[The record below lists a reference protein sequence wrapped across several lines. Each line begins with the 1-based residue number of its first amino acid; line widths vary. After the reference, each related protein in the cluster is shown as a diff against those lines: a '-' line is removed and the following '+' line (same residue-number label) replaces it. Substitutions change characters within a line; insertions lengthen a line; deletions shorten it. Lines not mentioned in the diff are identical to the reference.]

1 MLFSFRQVL
10 YHTLVLKDI
19 NFLFSAI
26 HLPYCHTP
34 ESYRHTEKVAEML
47 FFFGQWNPNQCN
59 CPQQCMKM
67 LYTSSLEST
76 TDRFKI
82 TKGRTKARVR
92 IYYQVRNESFCQMIS
107 KKHNFHKNLKKL
119 LHSFIEE
126 MNGILQKIR
135 HLARTHLM

>member
-1 MLFSFRQVL
+1 MLSNYQKSFWVFHFPCKIVIPLFNSQNISSFAA
-10 YHTLVLKDI
+10 I
-19 NFLFSAI
+19 N
-26 HLPYCHTP
+26 LPYCHTP

-59 CPQQCMKM
+59 CQQQCMKM

-92 IYYQVRNESFCQMIS
+92 IYYQVRIDFFEIFSPQFLDFLC
-107 KKHNFHKNLKKL
+107 
-119 LHSFIEE
+119 
-126 MNGILQKIR
+126 NG
-135 HLARTHLM
+135 